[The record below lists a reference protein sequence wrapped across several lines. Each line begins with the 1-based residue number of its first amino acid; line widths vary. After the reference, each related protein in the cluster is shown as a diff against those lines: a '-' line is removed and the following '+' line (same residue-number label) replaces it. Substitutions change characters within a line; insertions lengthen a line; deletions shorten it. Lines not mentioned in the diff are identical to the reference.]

1 MKQGA
6 PMILKNAPFNLI
18 LQRSLKLYIKLNRC
32 IQRNARKW
40 LSGPA
45 RSARKWGKRERRI
58 RVWENKRREGIERKE
73 AIFLRF
79 L

>member
-32 IQRNARKW
+32 IQ
-40 LSGPA
+40 

>member
-58 RVWENKRREGIERKE
+58 RGRELKEKKRYFCAFSKFWFEI
-73 AIFLRF
+73 
-79 L
+79 